1 MKKYLNIYKA
11 TLINE
16 LQYVSDIILGFL
28 SFLIKIFIF
37 LHLWN
42 YLYEDPSSLIA
53 GFTKDQ
59 MIWYVIMT
67 EMIWYGTRNYTLVN
81 QVTNDIK
88 SGGIAYTL
96 NKPYSYIIYVIT
108 KHFGE
113 ISIKFILYLI
123 LAIVTGILFVGP
135 IDFNI
140 INLPFIII
148 VFLLS
153 FVINAIIRIIISM
166 LSFYIEDST
175 PFHWLY
181 DKIILILGIIFPI
194 EIFPLFLQP
203 ILKFSPIYVITYGP
217 AKLVI
222 DFNMSSFITIIII
235 QIIYLIIT
243 ILLLTF
249 MYRKGVRKLN
259 VNGG

>member
-1 MKKYLNIYKA
+1 MKKYLSIFKT

-16 LQYVSDIILGFL
+16 LQYVSDIVLGFL

-37 LHLWN
+37 LQLWN
-42 YLYEDPSSLIA
+42 YLYDDPSSLIA
-53 GFTKDQ
+53 GLSKDQ

-67 EMIWYGTRNYTLVN
+67 EMIWYGTRNKTLVS

-88 SGGIAYTL
+88 CGGIAYTL
-96 NKPYSYIIYVIT
+96 NKPYSYVIYIIS

-113 ISIKFILYLI
+113 ISIKFVLYLL
-123 LAIVTGILFVGP
+123 LAIVTGFIFVGP

-140 INLPFIII
+140 ISLPFIIL

-153 FVINAIIRIIISM
+153 FIINAIIRLIISM

-181 DKIILILGIIFPI
+181 DKIIIILGIIFPI
-194 EIFPLFLQP
+194 EVFPLFLQP
-203 ILKFSPIYVITYGP
+203 ILKFTPIYVITYGP

-222 DFNMSSFITIIII
+222 DFEFNIFLTILIV
-235 QIIYLIIT
+235 QIIYLIGT
-243 ILLLTF
+243 TLLLTF